1 MATNRKTVTVLR
13 PSSVSYCSSTDFG
26 VTTWLK
32 MPLDNQ
38 QILSLLKAKQRTSL
52 TVRCVQTTDSLSREW
67 KKISTLLWK
76 HGKPVEMARAGSH
89 SRLKTKSL

>member
-1 MATNRKTVTVLR
+1 MATNRKSVTVLR
-13 PSSVSYCSSTDFG
+13 PSSVSYCSSMDFG
-26 VTTWLK
+26 VTTWRRT
-32 MPLDNQ
+32 PPGNQ
-38 QILSLLKAKQRTSL
+38 QMLSLLKAKRRTSL

-67 KKISTLLWK
+67 KKISTLLWR

>member
-1 MATNRKTVTVLR
+1 MATNRKIGNSFETEFCELLFQHGFW
-13 PSSVSYCSSTDFG
+13 CHNMAQNAAG
-26 VTTWLK
+26 
-32 MPLDNQ
+32 NQ
-38 QILSLLKAKQRTSL
+38 QMLSLLKAKRRTSL